1 MISGALAVV
10 QPVDY
15 DNVADAIAALGL
27 EMLIEECK
35 EQKERW
41 ISMHEVL
48 RKNNLAKWR
57 EDFINALKNCTL

>member
-1 MISGALAVV
+1 
-10 QPVDY
+10 
-15 DNVADAIAALGL
+15 
-27 EMLIEECK
+27 MLIEECK

-48 RKNNLAKWR
+48 RKNNLTKWR